1 MSAAL
6 DIVADHA
13 GDLAT
18 GAVEVIEFEIALDL
32 EDPVRLGFEPSV
44 RAAAQAV
51 GGEFLF
57 DMPADGTIDDASR
70 IAAVRIRQEP
80 RDTIVFAVL
89 DHGGTRLRVADRHEI
104 GDRFHGFARA
114 FVGVLER
121 IRTTGPTLA
130 PAAS

>member
-6 DIVADHA
+6 RHTAPSL
-13 GDLAT
+13 GTAT
-18 GAVEVIEFEIALDL
+18 PDTFGEIEFEIALDL
-32 EDPVRLGFEPSV
+32 EDPVLFGLEKSV
-44 RAAAQAV
+44 RMAASAV

-70 IAAVRIRQEP
+70 IAAVRIPHDP

-89 DHGGTRLRVADRHEI
+89 DAAGTRLRVADRTEI
-104 GDRFHGFARA
+104 GERFYGFARA

-121 IRTTGPTLA
+121 IRAG
-130 PAAS
+130 